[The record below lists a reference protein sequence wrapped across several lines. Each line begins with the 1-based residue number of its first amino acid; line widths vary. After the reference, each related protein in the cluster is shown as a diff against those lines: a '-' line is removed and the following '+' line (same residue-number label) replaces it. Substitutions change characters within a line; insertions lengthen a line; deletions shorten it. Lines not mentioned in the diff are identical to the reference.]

1 MQIRHASLSVV
12 GPIRKNN
19 EDCVGASLPEDDN
32 ERRTRGYALVLADG
46 VGGQARGEV
55 ASHMAVETALREFKA
70 SKAGTAPNQV
80 LWKMF
85 NAANI
90 AVYDDSM
97 KHPTKGKMAT
107 TLLITI
113 FRNNEVTV
121 GHVGDCR
128 LYLFQDGRV
137 RRVTN
142 DHSYAG
148 VQLKLG
154 L

>member
-12 GPIRKNN
+12 GPIRTNN
-19 EDCVGASLPEDDN
+19 EDCVGAWIPEDDT

-55 ASHMAVETALREFKA
+55 ASQMAVETAIREFRA
-70 SKAGTAPNQV
+70 SAPGTAPNQV

-97 KHPTKGKMAT
+97 KHPTRGKMAT
-107 TLLITI
+107 TLLVAI
-113 FRNNEVTV
+113 FRNNE
-121 GHVGDCR
+121 
-128 LYLFQDGRV
+128 
-137 RRVTN
+137 
-142 DHSYAG
+142 
-148 VQLKLG
+148 
-154 L
+154 